1 MILMIDYKLKYKLS
15 KTKPYVKL
23 LKYTISLSRDYVC
36 LKSRICKHLHMLMFL
51 KKYIQ
56 EIHKAKY
63 RLHKQHLVLLKTALD
78 TTTCLNQCKLLL
90 IVCSP
95 PEHFAFTSFPS
106 FSCYQVAVVRMAHKG
121 VLIRPIMPP
130 LNKGKYQSTFLKY

>member
-1 MILMIDYKLKYKLS
+1 MIDYKLNYKLS

-23 LKYTISLSRDYVC
+23 LKYTISLSRDYIC
-36 LKSRICKHLHMLMFL
+36 LKSRICKHLDMLMFL
-51 KKYIQ
+51 KKNI
-56 EIHKAKY
+56 Y
-63 RLHKQHLVLLKTALD
+63 RKFTKQNTGYTNRRVLLITALD

-106 FSCYQVAVVRMAHKG
+106 FSCY
-121 VLIRPIMPP
+121 
-130 LNKGKYQSTFLKY
+130 